1 MATAGAGCPSN
12 GADNFYATDL
22 VELSTQP
29 SGQQVRLLVITPG
42 LLGTLIDAKL
52 LLSRIDDC
60 PPYYALS
67 YSWTT
72 GAKEAEIQLE
82 GRYPFK
88 MTRHLERALQRIR
101 QPTEIV
107 YLWVDFI
114 CISQE
119 NLDERK
125 AQVGL
130 MADIYSRAC
139 CVLIW
144 LGETGDPNSN
154 EHVSFNEDCANTLSN
169 LAEGDEGWWK
179 RLWIVQ
185 ELLLCSTP
193 PTVHFGAHRFDL
205 GGFVKEAVAFVH
217 GWTGQRRRRRGQL
230 TNRGITFILP
240 DVENEAPYPELGMLW
255 RLWTQF
261 HQEQRHSD
269 GQAGG
274 KLYDLM
280 VQHRSQLCSVPQD
293 RVYAL
298 LSLTVAGAQN
308 KFVADYIKPIER
320 LYAEVTGHFLETVG
334 YENGSW
340 PILFNIW
347 ELGIPPLPTWSLDF
361 REPRPLRAGALFG
374 FLRQKT
380 CEHPAS
386 TKLGAASR
394 SLQTQVTLLDRI
406 ASVWDLSGLVLDRGY
421 SDAWMQM
428 MRLLVACEQTTQR
441 RIQHASPSQLSN
453 MRQSHWRLLHD
464 FCVLSPGPYA
474 DNSVL
479 TEVQNAFAICEAS
492 LAASHDEDQL
502 ESAWSQLEHEL
513 DVIDAGTWK
522 SARIMADLRQLV
534 LFTTDAGLAG
544 LALSYE
550 PGRSQDRAYR
560 LAQEGDILAVP
571 CGSPTPVIL
580 RRSHTNDLKEGS
592 RGVFQLV
599 NACFAAAVAEGK
611 ACFMHDDLEYSVW
624 ATLK

>member
-205 GGFVKEAVAFVH
+205 GGFVQEAVAFVH

-298 LSLTVAGAQN
+298 LSLTVEGAQN
-308 KFVADYIKPIER
+308 KFVADCIKPIER

-394 SLQTQVTLLDRI
+394 SLQTTPLLF
-406 ASVWDLSGLVLDRGY
+406 VKLVL
-421 SDAWMQM
+421 
-428 MRLLVACEQTTQR
+428 QR
-441 RIQHASPSQLSN
+441 HMN
-453 MRQSHWRLLHD
+453 
-464 FCVLSPGPYA
+464 
-474 DNSVL
+474 
-479 TEVQNAFAICEAS
+479 
-492 LAASHDEDQL
+492 EDQL